1 MKKTSKKTKSP
12 VAAPK
17 RKVAIKDLKAK
28 GTGLVKGGGAT
39 VSGEFDISKRH

>member
-1 MKKTSKKTKSP
+1 MKAKKTLNQAKAT
-12 VAAPK
+12 PK

-28 GTGLVKGGGAT
+28 AAGAVKGGGAS